1 MSVLTTVEKEMN
13 EIFFE
18 RTTEIRTMLLCL
30 LAGRHMVMLGEPGV
44 GKSAL
49 ARELCNRIEGAEL
62 FEHLMRRDST
72 TDELFGPLSLKG
84 LEKDE
89 FRRNGT
95 GRIQKCDIAFVD
107 EVFKA
112 NSTVLNG
119 LLNIMNEGIYKD
131 NNKIVKTPMLLLIGA
146 SNEYPMTDDLGAV
159 WDRFLMRIEVQ
170 DIDESENFERFIIS
184 KIRNIKPKR
193 TTFTIKDL
201 EEAKAEMKKIK
212 IDAKIV
218 KQLSFLKGQLKSKGI
233 SLASRRFEHFL
244 DILKA
249 EAYLNGADAVAKDDF
264 CALEP
269 AIWITREERPY
280 ARECLQECYSGPLKK
295 VIKIFDD
302 ATKTF
307 RESTKEENVSKKM
320 ELVSK
325 LQNLAPDFE
334 ELTEEAETHPSGDKI
349 RRYLEKI
356 DNLKNLIF
364 SETWVA
370 KSSAKSTK
378 PTK

>member
-1 MSVLTTVEKEMN
+1 MLIVFFIYHEGEKMSVLTTVEKEMN

-159 WDRFLMRIEVQ
+159 WDRFLMRIEGQ
-170 DIDESENFERFIIS
+170 DIDESENFERFII
-184 KIRNIKPKR
+184 
-193 TTFTIKDL
+193 
-201 EEAKAEMKKIK
+201 
-212 IDAKIV
+212 
-218 KQLSFLKGQLKSKGI
+218 
-233 SLASRRFEHFL
+233 
-244 DILKA
+244 
-249 EAYLNGADAVAKDDF
+249 
-264 CALEP
+264 
-269 AIWITREERPY
+269 
-280 ARECLQECYSGPLKK
+280 
-295 VIKIFDD
+295 
-302 ATKTF
+302 
-307 RESTKEENVSKKM
+307 
-320 ELVSK
+320 
-325 LQNLAPDFE
+325 
-334 ELTEEAETHPSGDKI
+334 
-349 RRYLEKI
+349 
-356 DNLKNLIF
+356 
-364 SETWVA
+364 
-370 KSSAKSTK
+370 
-378 PTK
+378 